1 MKALLAL
8 ALVFIPSIFL
18 DFTVKGADFV
28 KTDSANGAAMWVDRD
43 RADFPL
49 YPEWKLVKVKVRL
62 QDGTESLQT
71 YLIDYC
77 HNRSALVEVNDSQ
90 VPIKDW
96 EWHSVMP
103 EIR

>member
-1 MKALLAL
+1 MDTRKWPMKALLAL

-28 KTDSANGAAMWVDRD
+28 KTDSADGACMWVDRD
-43 RADFPL
+43 REDFPL
-49 YPEWKLVKVKVRL
+49 YPDLM
-62 QDGTESLQT
+62 
-71 YLIDYC
+71 DYC
-77 HNRSALVEVNDSQ
+77 HNRSALVKVDGSQ
-90 VPIKDW
+90 GPVKDW